1 MTRWMI
7 WGSVLVL
14 ATAPASTFA
23 EPPDVL
29 PATVAEAVNDLL
41 GKLPAKD
48 QDALRAM
55 HREDLIQLHRGLGM
69 SLRNQY
75 DLWGSNQALLES
87 ACGPSCDPEEASMAI
102 IDATWVALQPKGAAM
117 PPRPAPVPRPQ
128 PPVSPAPLAPVA
140 CRPDDSADDIRKAE
154 AALARAQAARDAD
167 PSEDNEVEVV
177 FAQADLA
184 AAVTDAEVLASDC
197 R

>member
-1 MTRWMI
+1 MRRWMI

-55 HREDLIQLHRGLGM
+55 RREDLIQLHRGLGM

-87 ACGPSCDPEEASMAI
+87 ACGPSCDPQEASMVI

-117 PPRPAPVPRPQ
+117 PRRTRGAAPEPPVP
-128 PPVSPAPLAPVA
+128 SGMCGSTVA
-140 CRPDDSADDIRKAE
+140 TLIVGSSAGA
-154 AALARAQAARDAD
+154 
-167 PSEDNEVEVV
+167 
-177 FAQADLA
+177 
-184 AAVTDAEVLASDC
+184 
-197 R
+197 